1 MTSVWIT
8 TSAFQEIKD
17 VRTPRAR
24 TYEGR
29 TDFLLNIERRKKY

>member
-24 TYEGR
+24 NYKR
-29 TDFLLNIERRKKY
+29 RADVLSNIERRKKY